1 MDLQTFRPPN
11 TEHFTPPLLEGLD
24 PKPEFELVP
33 LRQSWRQKMDELRYD
48 SRRAANVA
56 LEAKLEVERTGQE
69 TDEVRRRSLDG
80 WGEVITTGAQ
90 LQEVK
95 RGLLRAH
102 LVGVRGIDNGDK
114 PATVPEVLDWLDGEG
129 EHVGVQLVAHL
140 LNEGRVSSLGKDD

>member
-1 MDLQTFRPPN
+1 M
-11 TEHFTPPLLEGLD
+11 
-24 PKPEFELVP
+24 
-33 LRQSWRQKMDELRYD
+33 
-48 SRRAANVA
+48 
-56 LEAKLEVERTGQE
+56 
-69 TDEVRRRSLDG
+69 
-80 WGEVITTGAQ
+80 ITTGAQ